1 MHNPRVRISDG
12 LYTVLSTPT
21 DFGLVGGAFANDVS
35 VSRQLLSKCLR
46 RFLFRYDV
54 WIRGFSAEPRGRQA
68 SPLTPLTKWVLGK
81 VPTQVFRRNC
91 FLFESL
97 RAVWAIP
104 DWIWR
109 RRDDNLSPLIVRRW
123 SYLWFYA
130 LWFDDF

>member
-1 MHNPRVRISDG
+1 
-12 LYTVLSTPT
+12 
-21 DFGLVGGAFANDVS
+21 
-35 VSRQLLSKCLR
+35 
-46 RFLFRYDV
+46 
-54 WIRGFSAEPRGRQA
+54 
-68 SPLTPLTKWVLGK
+68 
-81 VPTQVFRRNC
+81 VFRRNC
-91 FLFESL
+91 FLSESL